1 MIIIITGVSGSG
13 KTTLG
18 SLLSKKLRLPF
29 FDADDFHPPANIQK
43 MSMGIPLTDQD
54 RIPWLEHLA
63 DSMLQW
69 ESSGGGILACSA
81 LRENYRETLQVVP
94 KITWLHLKGSK
105 ELLHERMNNREG
117 HYMKPGLLDSQL
129 ETWEE
134 PEYGMHLDV
143 SKTPETLL
151 EEVMK
156 LDDIEA
162 PDSHFGVIGM
172 GVMGKSLALN
182 LAENGVPTAVYN
194 RHVPGKEEKIAS
206 TFAATNQEFP
216 LLRGFDDLETFVGSL
231 AKPRKI
237 LLMIPAGAA
246 IDQQI
251 QQLEPM
257 LEKGDIIIDGGN
269 SFFEDS
275 TRRFRALC
283 EKELHYIP
291 MGVSGGEEGA
301 RKGPSMM
308 PGGNKEGYDFIAPY
322 LKKIAAKDAL
332 GKACVSFI
340 GPDGSGHFIKMV
352 HNSIE
357 YAEMQVLAETVHL
370 MKYGLKLSYTE
381 ISKILKAWGTEG
393 LKSYLLDI
401 TVEILTVKE
410 GKNFL
415 LDMILDKAEQK
426 GTGGWSLTTALK
438 YHVAYS
444 PLSEAVTAR
453 LLSSQKE
460 DREELAALYNHR
472 FGAFAEDK
480 VILLEKLKNAYT
492 LTRIINHEVGF
503 NLMHQVSEQENWKL
517 DFSEISRIWTNGCII
532 RSSLMESM
540 TGLFK
545 ENSSLLKTKAIKTK
559 VKELRFDL
567 AYIIGLG
574 LQHAYAL
581 PVMSGAANYLLGRIT
596 TDSSANLI
604 QAQRDFFGAHTF
616 QRKEDPTGAYYH
628 SDWKN

>member
-1 MIIIITGVSGSG
+1 MIIIVTGVSGSG
-13 KTTLG
+13 KTTLS
-18 SLLSKKLRLPF
+18 SLLAKKLRLPF

-54 RIPWLEHLA
+54 RLPWLEHLA
-63 DSMLQW
+63 DSMQQW
-69 ESSGGGILACSA
+69 EGSGGGILACSA

-94 KITWLHLKGSK
+94 KIIWLHLKGSK
-105 ELLHERMNNREG
+105 ELLHQRMNNREG

-134 PEYGMHLDV
+134 PDYGIHLDV
-143 SKTPETLL
+143 SKAPETLL

-156 LDDIEA
+156 LDDINA
-162 PDSHFGVIGM
+162 PESHFGVIGM

-206 TFAATNQEFP
+206 GFAENNQEFP
-216 LLRGFDDLETFVGSL
+216 LLKGFDDLDAFVGSL

-257 LEKGDIIIDGGN
+257 LEQGDIIIDGGN

-275 TRRFRALC
+275 TRRF
-283 EKELHYIP
+283 KELIEKGLHFIP

-308 PGGNKEGYDFIAPY
+308 PGGKKEAYDFIAPY
-322 LKKIAAKDAL
+322 LKKIAAKDAT
-332 GKACVSFI
+332 GKACVSYI

-357 YAEMQVLAETVHL
+357 YAEMQVLSETVHL

-381 ISKILKAWGTEG
+381 ISNILKSWGTEG

-401 TVEILTVKE
+401 TEEILTVKE

-415 LDMILDKAEQK
+415 LDQILDKAEQK

-438 YHVAYS
+438 YHVPYS

-453 LLSSQKE
+453 LFSSQKE
-460 DREELAALYNHR
+460 DREELAVLYSHR

-503 NLMHQVSEQENWKL
+503 NLMHQVSEQENWNL

-532 RSSLMESM
+532 RSSLMENM

-559 VKELRFDL
+559 LKEIRFDL

-574 LQHAYAL
+574 LQHSYAL
-581 PVMSGAANYLLGRIT
+581 PVMSGAANYLFGRIT
-596 TDSSANLI
+596 SDSSANLI

-616 QRKEDPTGAYYH
+616 QRKEDPTGGYYH

>member
-1 MIIIITGVSGSG
+1 MIIIVTGVSGSG

-18 SLLSKKLRLPF
+18 SLLAKKLRLPF

-43 MSMGIPLTDQD
+43 MSMGIPLTDHD
-54 RIPWLEHLA
+54 RLPWLEHLA

-81 LRENYRETLQVVP
+81 LRESYRETLQVVP
-94 KITWLHLKGSK
+94 KILWIHLKGSK
-105 ELLHERMNNREG
+105 ELLHERMLNRED
-117 HYMKPGLLDSQL
+117 HYMKPELLDSQL

-134 PEYGMHLDV
+134 PEYGVHLDV
-143 SKTPETLL
+143 SKTPEKLL

-156 LDDIEA
+156 LNEINALE
-162 PDSHFGVIGM
+162 SHIGVIGM

-182 LAENGVPTAVYN
+182 LVENGVPTAVFN
-194 RHVPGKEEKIAS
+194 RHVTGKEEKIAS
-206 TFAATNQEFP
+206 TFAVSNQEFP
-216 LLRGFDDLETFVGSL
+216 LLRGFDNLDAFVGSL

-251 QQLEPM
+251 QQLEPL
-257 LEKGDIIIDGGN
+257 LEEGDIIIDGGN

-275 TRRFRALC
+275 TKRFRELN
-283 EKELHYIP
+283 EKGLHYIP

-308 PGGNKEGYDFIAPY
+308 PGGSKEAYDLIAPY
-322 LKKIAAKDAL
+322 LKKIAAKDAA

-381 ISKILKAWGTEG
+381 ISKILKSWRAEG

-415 LDMILDKAEQK
+415 LDLILDKAEQK

-460 DREELAALYNHR
+460 DRDELAVLYNHR

-480 VILLEKLKNAYT
+480 VILLEKIKNAYT

-503 NLMHQVSEQENWKL
+503 NLMHHVSEQENWNL

-532 RSSLMESM
+532 RSSLMENM

-545 ENSSLLKTKAIKTK
+545 ENSSLFKTKSIKTK

-574 LQHAYAL
+574 LQNSYAL
-581 PVMSGAANYLLGRIT
+581 PVMSGAANYLFGRIT
-596 TDSSANLI
+596 SDSSANLI
-604 QAQRDFFGAHTF
+604 QAQRDFFGAHTY
-616 QRKEDPTGAYYH
+616 QKKEDPTGAYYH

>member
-1 MIIIITGVSGSG
+1 MIIIVTGVSGSG

-18 SLLSKKLRLPF
+18 SLLAKKLRLPF
-29 FDADDFHPPANIQK
+29 FDADDFHPPSNIQK

-54 RIPWLEHLA
+54 RHPWLEHL
-63 DSMLQW
+63 SESIQQW
-69 ESSGGGILACSA
+69 EASGGGILACSA
-81 LRENYRETLQVVP
+81 LRENYRQILQVVP
-94 KITWLHLKGSK
+94 QILWLHLKGSK
-105 ELLHERMNNREG
+105 ELLHKRMMGRED

-134 PEYGMHLDV
+134 PEYGVHLDV
-143 SKTPETLL
+143 TLAPEKLL
-151 EEVMK
+151 EEVMNLEIIK
-156 LDDIEA
+156 NPEA
-162 PDSHFGVIGM
+162 HFGVIGM

-194 RHVPGKEEKIAS
+194 RHVPGKEERIAS
-206 TFAATNQEFP
+206 EFAAVNQEFP
-216 LLRGFDDLETFVGSL
+216 LLKGYDDIEAFVGSL

-251 QQLEPM
+251 QQLENM

-275 TRRFRALC
+275 SRRFN
-283 EKELHYIP
+283 ELSQKGFHFIP

-308 PGGNKEGYDFIAPY
+308 PGGDKMADELIAPY
-322 LKKIAAKDAL
+322 LKKIAAKDAS
-332 GKACVSFI
+332 GKACVSYI
-340 GPDGSGHFIKMV
+340 GPGGSGHFIKMV

-370 MKYGLKLSYTE
+370 MKYGLKLSYPE
-381 ISKILKAWGTEG
+381 ISGILKSWGTEG
-393 LKSYLLDI
+393 LKSFLLDI

-415 LDMILDKAEQK
+415 LDLILDKAEQK
-426 GTGGWSLTTALK
+426 GTGSWSLTTALK
-438 YHVAYS
+438 YHVPYS

-453 LLSSQKE
+453 LLSARKAE
-460 DREELAALYNHR
+460 REELATLYTHR
-472 FGAFAEDK
+472 FGAFGEDK

-503 NLMHQVSEQENWKL
+503 NLMHQVSEEEKWDL
-517 DFSEISRIWTNGCII
+517 DFSEISRIWTSGCII
-532 RSSLMESM
+532 RSSLMENM

-545 ENSSLLKTKAIKTK
+545 ENSSLLKTKLIKTK

-581 PVMSGAANYLLGRIT
+581 PVMSAAANYLFGRIT
-596 TDSSANLI
+596 SDSSANLI

-616 QRKEDPTGAYYH
+616 QRKGDPTGAYYH
-628 SDWKN
+628 SDWRN

>member
-1 MIIIITGVSGSG
+1 MIIIVTGVSGSG

-18 SLLSKKLRLPF
+18 SLLAKRLRLPF

-54 RIPWLEHLA
+54 RLPWLEHLA
-63 DSMLQW
+63 DSLLQW

-105 ELLHERMNNREG
+105 ELLQERMNNREG

-134 PEYGMHLDV
+134 PEYGIHLDV
-143 SKTPETLL
+143 SKAPETLL
-151 EEVMK
+151 EEVMQ
-156 LDDIEA
+156 LDEINA
-162 PDSHFGVIGM
+162 PESHFGVIGM

-194 RHVPGKEEKIAS
+194 RNVPGKEEKIAS
-206 TFAATNQEFP
+206 TFAANNQEFP
-216 LLRGFDDLETFVGSL
+216 LLRGFDDLDAFVGSL
-231 AKPRKI
+231 TKPRKI
-237 LLMIPAGAA
+237 LLMIPAGPA

-275 TRRFRALC
+275 TRRFR
-283 EKELHYIP
+283 ELSDKGLLYIP

-308 PGGNKEGYDFIAPY
+308 PGGSKEAYDFIAPY
-322 LKKIAAKDAL
+322 LKKIAAKDAT

-370 MKYGLKLSYTE
+370 MKYGLKLSYPE
-381 ISKILKAWGTEG
+381 ISKILKSWGTEG

-415 LDMILDKAEQK
+415 LDLILDKAEQK

-460 DREELAALYNHR
+460 DREELAGLYSHR

-503 NLMHQVSEQENWKL
+503 NLMHQVSEKEYWDL

-532 RSSLMESM
+532 RSSLMENM

-616 QRKEDPTGAYYH
+616 QRKEDPTGGYYH

>member
-216 LLRGFDDLETFVGSL
+216 FLRGFDDLETFVGSL